1 MSLTCPRHIEYKK
14 LMELWLAYWHG
25 MFDMSRK
32 NCRILIQFDMGLSL
46 YLLPINNWPTHCTTT
61 ALPPDDRRIPSTR
74 TQCLHYFSIC
84 ISVYQLK
91 LIIIGITTQSKISN
105 TLAGCSDTLSV
116 NHKCHLKTKLTG
128 TSGRK
133 LLKFFWNFWFFE
145 NFNFVNFEGSFN
157 DWKRHFQFISDDF

>member
-1 MSLTCPRHIEYKK
+1 MTGILAWYVWYESQK
-14 LMELWLAYWHG
+14 LSNFDPVWHG
-25 MFDMSRK
+25 LVSVSSANK
-32 NCRILIQFDMGLSL
+32 QLTHTL
-46 YLLPINNWPTHCTTT
+46 YT
-61 ALPPDDRRIPSTR
+61 ALPHDDRRIPSTR
-74 TQCLHYFSIC
+74 IQCLHYFSIC

-91 LIIIGITTQSKISN
+91 LIMVGITTQSKISN